1 MQFHFASA
9 RLQILKLLQRHS
21 NCVLEMREI
30 NTSFGTLCRREV
42 EHKVSVNRLKDN
54 TNWIQPQKM
63 VPKFPD
69 MPLFRVSKTA
79 RRGLSAGHFCQ
90 EIKARAGLYRLSDA
104 TVSSLPSYFPV
115 QTAVAQCQLLV
126 P

>member
-1 MQFHFASA
+1 MMQFHFASA

-30 NTSFGTLCRREV
+30 NISFGTLCRSEV

-63 VPKFPD
+63 VPTFPD
-69 MPLFRVSKTA
+69 MPLFRVFKTA
-79 RRGLSAGHFCQ
+79 RRGLSRSTFFA
-90 EIKARAGLYRLSDA
+90 KR
-104 TVSSLPSYFPV
+104 
-115 QTAVAQCQLLV
+115 
-126 P
+126 

>member
-1 MQFHFASA
+1 MMQFHFASA

-54 TNWIQPQKM
+54 TNWSQPQKM
-63 VPKFPD
+63 VTKIPD
-69 MPLFRVSKTA
+69 MPIIQFLKQHGEGFQQYIFAKR
-79 RRGLSAGHFCQ
+79 
-90 EIKARAGLYRLSDA
+90 
-104 TVSSLPSYFPV
+104 
-115 QTAVAQCQLLV
+115 
-126 P
+126 